1 METAFMTFATPEM
14 VISGKPHLV
23 VLVEDRSPQSLDD
36 FAGAEHFTVELD
48 AWSYR
53 VNGSGRL
60 VDDEV
65 RFHEKDVE
73 NNGKDIRVWRVIR
86 HDDGTFLANHAA
98 SF

>member
-1 METAFMTFATPEM
+1 M
-14 VISGKPHLV
+14 
-23 VLVEDRSPQSLDD
+23 Q
-36 FAGAEHFTVELD
+36 
-48 AWSYR
+48 
-53 VNGSGRL
+53 GSAYQVTGCGRL

-73 NNGKDIRVWRVIR
+73 NSGKDVRVWRVVR